1 MRAAL
6 RYLTVGMT
14 AASMLLAGVP
24 AVTAAPASSVA
35 TETAFV
41 IPSEYDVEGKIES
54 IASPAWTSNPDLE
67 GWVFA
72 GDTVTATANLPEG
85 ATATYEWFE
94 GKDGIAVAT
103 GVKTQTYTTPLISRH
118 IMVRIQITAVD
129 GTITEQIGVSWV
141 HRASVS
147 TGTYVFENTPVIG
160 ERLYWKVTPAAGT
173 PKWAGTTLYQSNLF
187 IDQFQNV
194 GHSRDEGNGRFST
207 LVNLDLGGKEVKAR
221 VHGVSDPA
229 NQLFGFSEAATG
241 PGLIVPPGK
250 PRQGKVN
257 LPATIRV
264 GDRVLA
270 STGPGWA
277 PIFVAGA
284 VALTV
289 DGKTYQS
296 DSIEWDYEAQYLGK
310 TVTYE
315 ILQFSEPANNWVSIL
330 KKSYKVG
337 LGIMPAQTL
346 KIGSEGK
353 LDTRTAKVGTR
364 IYANLH
370 GGTVLPGQKVAYQWL
385 RDGKAITGATKH
397 TYTLAT
403 ADYGK
408 NVSFKTTITAPAYIT
423 KTATLK
429 TGTKVTVATSK
440 PGKVSVTGTKRPGKT
455 IRAAVSS
462 WAPGSKLSYQW
473 LRNGKSIKGATK
485 SSYKLARADASK
497 NLSVKLTAKRHAYT
511 TVSKT
516 SYTVKIAKK

>member
-1 MRAAL
+1 MKNS
-6 RYLTVGMT
+6 VT
-14 AASMLLAGVP
+14 AASLLLAGTP
-24 AVTAAPASSVA
+24 AVTAAPAARVA
-35 TETAFV
+35 TETAFA

-54 IASPAWTSNPDLE
+54 IASPAWTSNPDLD

-72 GDTVTATANLPEG
+72 GDTVTAVANIPEG

-103 GVKTQTYTTPLISRH
+103 GVTTQTYTTPLISRH
-118 IMVRIQITAVD
+118 IMVRIQITAAD
-129 GTITEQIGVSWV
+129 GTVAEQLGVSWV

-147 TGTYVFENTPVIG
+147 TGTYEFENKPVIG
-160 ERLYWKVTPAAGT
+160 ERLYWKVTPVPGT
-173 PKWAGTTLYQSNLF
+173 PEWAAPTSYQSELF
-187 IDQFQNV
+187 RDLFQNV
-194 GHSRDEGNGRFST
+194 GHPRYEGNGRFSA
-207 LVNLDLGGKEVKAR
+207 LVGLDLGGKEIKAW
-221 VHGVSDPA
+221 VYGVSDPA
-229 NQLFGFSEAATG
+229 NPYFGYNGAATG
-241 PGLIVPPGK
+241 PGLVVPHGK

-284 VALTV
+284 VALTI
-289 DGKTYQS
+289 DGETYQN
-296 DSIEWDYEAQYLGK
+296 DSIEWDYEAKDLGK

-315 ILQFSEPANNWVSIL
+315 ILQFNEPANHWVSIL

-337 LGIMPAQTL
+337 HGIMPAPNL
-346 KIGSEGK
+346 KIGSTGK

-370 GGTVLPGQKVAYQWL
+370 GGKLLPGQKVTYQWL
-385 RDGKAITGATKH
+385 RDGKPIAGATRRV
-397 TYTLAT
+397 YVLAA

-408 NVSFKTTITAPAYIT
+408 TVSFKTTITAPAYIT

-429 TGTKVTVATSK
+429 IGTKVTVAPSK
-440 PGKVSVTGTKRPGKT
+440 PGKVTVAGTRRPGKT
-455 IRAAVSS
+455 VKAVVSS
-462 WAPGSKLSYQW
+462 WAPGSKLNYQW
-473 LRNGKSIKGATK
+473 LRNGKAIKAATK
-485 SSYKLARADASK
+485 SSYKLAKADASK
-497 NLSVKLTAKRHAYT
+497 NVSVKVTAKRHAYT
-511 TVSKT
+511 TISKT